1 MTPLTPSNTSQQRQ
15 PTGCGARLATTSSS
29 GVASWAARS
38 VVVAALLTIGGGCQR
53 PLFNEKDPRSQFDTY
68 DRLRQQN
75 QSLLVPDEFGNPQ
88 PALRA
93 RLSPQS

>member
-1 MTPLTPSNTSQQRQ
+1 MTSNPSQLSESA
-15 PTGCGARLATTSSS
+15 AREAWRVTTSSS
-29 GVASWAARS
+29 GRRVCLPR
-38 VVVAALLTIGGGCQR
+38 VVVAIGLAATLAGCQR
-53 PLFNEKDPRSQFDTY
+53 PLFNDKDPRSQFDTY
-68 DRLRQQN
+68 DKLRQQN

>member
-1 MTPLTPSNTSQQRQ
+1 MTLHCPKLHTTAASVPWDT
-15 PTGCGARLATTSSS
+15 TTSSS
-29 GVASWAARS
+29 GRLAHLPRWVALG
-38 VVVAALLTIGGGCQR
+38 VLLATMAGCQR
-53 PLFNEKDPRSQFDTY
+53 PLFNDKDPRSQFDTY

>member
-1 MTPLTPSNTSQQRQ
+1 MSHRTTTAWAMRSAMPRWI
-15 PTGCGARLATTSSS
+15 GAALLATT
-29 GVASWAARS
+29 VA
-38 VVVAALLTIGGGCQR
+38 GCQR
-53 PLFNEKDPRSQFDTY
+53 PLFNDKDPRSQFDTY

>member
-1 MTPLTPSNTSQQRQ
+1 MTSHFPKLHEDA
-15 PTGCGARLATTSSS
+15 ARAPWHPTTSSS
-29 GVASWAARS
+29 GRLLCLPRS
-38 VVVAALLTIGGGCQR
+38 VVVISLLAALAGCQR
-53 PLFNEKDPRSQFDTY
+53 PLFNDKDPRSQFDTY
-68 DRLRQQN
+68 DKLRQQN

>member
-1 MTPLTPSNTSQQRQ
+1 MTLLAFQ
-15 PTGCGARLATTSSS
+15 PQLRTNKAPKCSATISS
-29 GVASWAARS
+29 GGVVRGLRAV
-38 VVVAALLTIGGGCQR
+38 VVVALLIGSAGCQR
-53 PLFNEKDPRSQFDTY
+53 PLFNDKNPRSQFDTY

>member
-1 MTPLTPSNTSQQRQ
+1 MKSETK
-15 PTGCGARLATTSSS
+15 CATTIGRSSPIPQAQWVVH
-29 GVASWAARS
+29 GRLIMLIMLIMTVITVAS
-38 VVVAALLTIGGGCQR
+38 GCQR
-53 PLFNEKDPRSQFDTY
+53 PLFVDKAPRTQFDTY
-68 DRLRQQN
+68 DKLRQQN

>member
-1 MTPLTPSNTSQQRQ
+1 MPR
-15 PTGCGARLATTSSS
+15 A
-29 GVASWAARS
+29 
-38 VVVAALLTIGGGCQR
+38 VVVAALLATLAGCQR
-53 PLFNEKDPRSQFDTY
+53 PLFNDKDPRSQFDTY
-68 DRLRQQN
+68 DKLRQQN

>member
-1 MTPLTPSNTSQQRQ
+1 MTSHFSQLHEDA
-15 PTGCGARLATTSSS
+15 ARAQGHPTTSSS
-29 GVASWAARS
+29 GRLLCLPRL
-38 VVVAALLTIGGGCQR
+38 VVVVSLLATLAGCQR
-53 PLFNEKDPRSQFDTY
+53 PLFNDKDPRSQFDTY
-68 DRLRQQN
+68 DKLRQQN

>member
-1 MTPLTPSNTSQQRQ
+1 MTSK
-15 PTGCGARLATTSSS
+15 LAHLNESAACEAWRITTSSS
-29 GVASWAARS
+29 GRRMCLPRA
-38 VVVAALLTIGGGCQR
+38 VVVIGLAATLAGCQR
-53 PLFNEKDPRSQFDTY
+53 PLFNDKDARSQFDTY
-68 DRLRQQN
+68 DKLRQQN

>member
-1 MTPLTPSNTSQQRQ
+1 MTMLAFQSPLTAVAQSE
-15 PTGCGARLATTSSS
+15 CATTSSS
-29 GVASWAARS
+29 GG
-38 VVVAALLTIGGGCQR
+38 VVRGLRLVVLVALLIGVAGCQR
-53 PLFNEKDPRSQFDTY
+53 PLFNDKDPRSQFDTY
-68 DRLRQQN
+68 DLLRQQN

>member
-1 MTPLTPSNTSQQRQ
+1 
-15 PTGCGARLATTSSS
+15 
-29 GVASWAARS
+29 
-38 VVVAALLTIGGGCQR
+38 VVAAFLATLAGCQR
-53 PLFNEKDPRSQFDTY
+53 PLFNDKDPRSQFDTY
-68 DRLRQQN
+68 DKLRQQN